1 MVQQQGREARQC
13 SSTLDMLTFKLS
25 TIAVNYKET
34 GVIKAI
40 HIVAKNLEMFPFCI
54 NISNLFHNRILS
66 IVNVIPKTNISS
78 ISENSWSI
86 WK

>member
-13 SSTLDMLTFKLS
+13 STTLDMLTFKLS

-40 HIVAKNLEMFPFCI
+40 HIVAKNLEMFLFCI
-54 NISNLFHNRILS
+54 NISNLFLS